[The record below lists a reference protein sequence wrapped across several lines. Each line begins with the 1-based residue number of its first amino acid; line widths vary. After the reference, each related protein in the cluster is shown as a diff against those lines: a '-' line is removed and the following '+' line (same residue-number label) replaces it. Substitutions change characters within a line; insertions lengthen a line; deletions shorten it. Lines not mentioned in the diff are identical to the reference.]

1 MQNKKQFIILGAA
14 MVLLIAISAFAYQA
28 MNGPS
33 VAAGAYTELAQCI
46 KDSGAKFYGA
56 FWCPHCQDQK
66 GMFGDAADLL
76 PYIECSAPNGRDQLE
91 VCAQAGIKGYP
102 TWEFADGKRTSGT
115 ITLQSL
121 AALTNCSVPAVDQAT
136 EPAAPSSPDTPAPET
151 PKSE

>member
-1 MQNKKQFIILGAA
+1 MQKNTKQFIILGGV
-14 MVLLIAISAFAYQA
+14 MVLLVALGAFAYTS
-28 MNGPS
+28 MSGPS
-33 VAAGAYTELAQCI
+33 VTAGTYTELAQCI

-66 GMFGDAADLL
+66 SMFGDAAELL

-121 AALTNCSVPAVDQAT
+121 GMLTNCSVPAVQ
-136 EPAAPSSPDTPAPET
+136 ESEQPAPSAADTSSSAI
-151 PKSE
+151 